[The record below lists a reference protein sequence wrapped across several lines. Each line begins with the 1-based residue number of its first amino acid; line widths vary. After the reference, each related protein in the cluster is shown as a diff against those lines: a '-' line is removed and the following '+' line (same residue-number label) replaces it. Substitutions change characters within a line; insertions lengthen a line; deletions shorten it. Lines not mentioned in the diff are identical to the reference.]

1 MPMRKK
7 KAYERPT
14 ISFVE
19 VDIGEQPLALT
30 GNGGGTLP
38 PEIEPEPF
46 GSSKSFRKPFEW

>member
-1 MPMRKK
+1 MRKK